1 MLGMFYYAELMTY
14 NVVGNIEATS
24 LRLECGLL
32 QVKAFEMNCSS
43 WLVMEQVVRWTF
55 FLLTIIQIIIES
67 V

>member
-24 LRLECGLL
+24 LRLECGLF